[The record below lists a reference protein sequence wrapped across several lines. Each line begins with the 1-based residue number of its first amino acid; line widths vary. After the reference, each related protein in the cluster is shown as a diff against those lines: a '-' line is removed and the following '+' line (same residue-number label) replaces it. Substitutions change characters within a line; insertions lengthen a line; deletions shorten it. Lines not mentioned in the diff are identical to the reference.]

1 MGTTRMNDPTP
12 MASLRARL
20 YAALHHGNPGDVEF
34 YLSHCAG
41 VRRVLELGSGAGRLT
56 IPLAERGVQVTGV
69 ELDPGLLDLARA
81 NVALREAT
89 LARKLS
95 VSFTAGDMTSFV
107 EPDVFDRVIIPYS
120 AFWCLPDV
128 AAKRECL
135 ANAYR
140 SLRADGQL
148 ILDVYDA
155 DVWMPDEEEGDEF
168 SLAGAEGIDVDE
180 FEPVGDLVFEGEQY
194 RVWERDAWDP
204 VRRVMRVEYRLQEF
218 SSGGGSPEGAGKD
231 GISGTRPRLAE
242 RELAVEHHVVWRH
255 ELGELLD
262 ECGFDAEWGVDERDE
277 GTAFSE
283 QIVIRAHK
291 A

>member
-1 MGTTRMNDPTP
+1 MNVPEP
-12 MASLRARL
+12 LSRAPLRARL
-20 YAALHHGNPGDVEF
+20 YAALHHGNPGDLEF
-34 YLSHCAG
+34 YLSHCATA
-41 VRRVLELGSGAGRLT
+41 RRVLELGSGAGRLA
-56 IPLAERGVQVTGV
+56 IPLAESGVHVTGV
-69 ELDPGLLDLARA
+69 ELDPGLLALARE
-81 NVALREAT
+81 NVARREAS
-89 LARKLS
+89 LARELTT
-95 VSFTAGDMTSFV
+95 SFVAGDMTSFV
-107 EPDVFDRVIIPYS
+107 EPGAFDRVLIPYS

-155 DVWMPDEEEGDEF
+155 DVWMPDEEDGDAA
-168 SLAGAEGIDVDE
+168 SLVGSEGIDVDE
-180 FEPVGDLVFEGEQY
+180 FEHVGDLVFEGEQY
-194 RVWERDAWDP
+194 RVWERDAWDH
-204 VRRVMRVEYRLQEF
+204 VRRVMRVEYRVQGF
-218 SSGGGSPEGAGKD
+218 SSGRLSPEGAAAD
-231 GISGTRPRLAE
+231 GTSETAAFLGE
-242 RELAVEHHVVWRH
+242 RELAVEHHVLWRH

-291 A
+291 S